1 VDRRP
6 GGATLNVPLPPGATG
21 DVVRRAFD
29 RLVEPAVARFR
40 PTWVLVSAGFDAHR
54 ADPLADLALSSGDF
68 AQLAAVVGEYAP
80 RPGRLV
86 LFLEG
91 GYDLAALR
99 ASTSATLGA
108 LVGAPVAVEP
118 PTSGGPGADHLSRAE
133 SERHRVLDRA
143 E

>member
-1 VDRRP
+1 
-6 GGATLNVPLPPGATG
+6 L
-21 DVVRRAFD
+21 
-29 RLVEPAVARFR
+29 
-40 PTWVLVSAGFDAHR
+40 SAGFDAHR

-68 AQLAAVVGEYAP
+68 AQLALVVSGYAP

-108 LVGAPVAVEP
+108 LVGAPATAEP
-118 PTSGGPGADHLSRAE
+118 PTSGGPGADHLARVE
-133 SERHRVLDRA
+133 SERHRTLDQA
-143 E
+143 G